1 MKDEFLKRT
10 ISSIL
15 LIPLISI
22 VIIKGSYLF
31 FFLITAFIFL
41 CIYEWLK
48 IVKKKHYKYFGILF
62 FLLSFYSIYNLRNI
76 ESEGIVLVF
85 FVLIICVSTDIGG
98 YTLGKILKGPK
109 LTKISPNKTYSG
121 LIGSYIFSIISVSLF
136 LKTKFALIFLN
147 SDVKIII
154 FTLVLSSIS
163 QIGDLIISYFKRL
176 HNIKDTG
183 RIIPGHGGIL
193 DRIDGMLFAFPFFYF
208 LYIFEVIK

>member
-31 FFLITAFIFL
+31 FFLITACIFL
-41 CIYEWLK
+41 CTYEWLK

-147 SDVKIII
+147 SDVKTIIV
-154 FTLVLSSIS
+154 TLVLSSIS